1 MLYVELFEKLK
12 MNNLLDKIFIING
25 ANNYTLAILEKS
37 WKIERFC
44 RSLSEL
50 YSEIYDLEFAAGI
63 DTLGM
68 TMKVTC
74 NESEIRYKI

>member
-37 WKIERFC
+37 CKIERFC

-50 YSEIYDLEFAAGI
+50 YSEIYDLEFASS